1 MRSLRSPRL
10 TRAAMSF
17 TAVTAVPLTLL
28 SAAPLAAQQVA
39 QQAVQRPSNRIA
51 LEQYLDWEDVQ
62 APQLSPDGAQVLYTR
77 RWVDKMNDKWESSV
91 WIMNADGT
99 HQRSLVQGSGAQWS
113 PDGTRIAYVAKG
125 EPSGQQIFVRWMDA
139 EGATTQISHLT
150 ETPSGL
156 EWSPDGKSLAFNQNV
171 PVKDSM
177 HIAMPAAPKG
187 AKWIEPPKVVTRLNY
202 RSDRIGFTD
211 DAYRQIFVIPA
222 EGGTARQVTGGD
234 WNASAPAYSADG
246 KWIAFSGLREPN
258 AEQEFRKSEIYAA
271 NVETGEI
278 KQLTHRSGSNG
289 QPTYSPD
296 GKLIAFMSADSV
308 DHSAWAESKLWIMN
322 ADGSNPHLVSGTLDR
337 PISGAFWAPDNAGV
351 YFNVESSGSKNL
363 YFATPAGQYHPT
375 TTGAQVLT
383 VSDVARN
390 GLAVG
395 IRSTPTK
402 PNDIV
407 VFHANQAAP
416 TSTFTQLTDV
426 NADVLQGKELAQ
438 TQEIWYTSKDG
449 LKIQGWIVKP
459 PDFDPSKKYP
469 LILEIH
475 GGPQSMYNV
484 AFNFSRQDHAANGYV
499 ILYTNPR
506 GSTGYGEKFT
516 NEIKNAY
523 PGKDFDDLMAGVDTV
538 VGRGY
543 IDTKNMFVYGCSG
556 GGVLTAW
563 TVGHTN
569 RFAAA
574 AALCPV
580 IDWISFV
587 GETDGA
593 GWYEN
598 FEKPFWEDPS
608 EYLKRSPIM
617 YVGNVKTPT
626 MLMTGVLDLRTPIP
640 QIEEFYRALKM
651 HGTPTVMIRMNNEY
665 HGTSSTPSNFL
676 RTQLYLRSWFD
687 RYGTKGTSAATTTMQ
702 HKQ

>member
-1 MRSLRSPRL
+1 MRIGRLARSAVCF
-10 TRAAMSF
+10 AAFVS
-17 TAVTAVPLTLL
+17 VPLI
-28 SAAPLAAQQVA
+28 SARAQQKP
-39 QQAVQRPSNRIA
+39 QNRIT
-51 LEQYLDWEDVQ
+51 LEQYLDWEEVQ
-62 APQLSPDGAQVLYTR
+62 SPQLSPDGTQIIFGR
-77 RWVDKMNDKWESSV
+77 RWVDKLNDRWETSL

-99 HQRSLVQGSGAQWS
+99 HQRSLVQGSDVKWS
-113 PDGTRIAYVAKG
+113 PDGKRIAYVAKG

-139 EGATTQISHLT
+139 EGAVTQISHLT
-150 ETPSGL
+150 EAPSTL
-156 EWSPDGKSLAFNQNV
+156 EWAPDGKTLAFSMNV
-171 PVKDSM
+171 PSRQDAM
-177 HIAMPAAPKG
+177 RLAMPAAPKG
-187 AKWIEPPKVVTRLNY
+187 AKWVEPPKIVTRLNY
-202 RSDRIGFTD
+202 RSDRIGYTD
-211 DAYRQIFVIPA
+211 DAYRHIFVIPA
-222 EGGTARQVTGGD
+222 DGGTPRQITNGD
-234 WNASAPAYSADG
+234 WSHTGPSFSADG
-246 KWIAFSGLREPN
+246 KWIAFSSNRSPD
-258 AEQEFRKSEIYAA
+258 AEMAFRTSYVYAA

-278 KQLTHRSGSNG
+278 RQITRMSGTSGS
-289 QPTYSPD
+289 PTFSPD
-296 GKLIAFMSADSV
+296 GKTIAFMHADSV
-308 DHSAWAESKLWIMN
+308 DHSAWAESRLWMMN
-322 ADGSNPHLVSGTLDR
+322 ADGSNAHAVSGTLDR
-337 PISGAFWAPDNAGV
+337 PISGVTWAEDGSGV
-351 YFNVESSGSKNL
+351 YFGVESEGSKNL
-363 YFATPAGQYHPT
+363 YFATPTGQFHAVT
-375 TTGAQVLT
+375 SGKHVLT
-383 VSDVARN
+383 TSYVSRS

-395 IRSTPTK
+395 VRSTPTK
-402 PNDIV
+402 PNDV
-407 VFHANQAAP
+407 VTFTVP
-416 TSTFTQLTDV
+416 KTGTVSTFSQLTAV
-426 NADVLQGKELAQ
+426 NDDVLQGKELAQ
-438 TQEIWYTSKDG
+438 TEEIWYKSKDG
-449 LKIQGWIVKP
+449 LRIQGWVVKP
-459 PDFDPSKKYP
+459 AGFDPSKKYP
-469 LILEIH
+469 MILEIH

-640 QIEEFYRALKM
+640 QIEEYYRALKM

-687 RYGTKGTSAATTTMQ
+687 KYSDKTGAKASATQ
-702 HKQ
+702 SIP